1 LNVRADSIVDPA
13 EPKGVERVLTVR
25 GISYLVG
32 EASADARPLDLE
44 VIARELRCNTV
55 MLIGGDVNR
64 LVDAAR
70 TALETGLGVYI
81 QLHVPDLPQR
91 NLLEHL
97 DAIAQ
102 MAEVLR
108 REYPDRVTLLVGSEF
123 SHTAPGI
130 VPGPKSFLRLKLIL
144 RLQPV
149 LRRRIDRRLHR
160 LLTAAVT
167 TARRRFDGPVTYS
180 AAGWEHVDWSLF
192 DLVGVSLYRSGR
204 NQATYTDRL
213 RSIVRHHDKPVV
225 ITEFGCGAFTGAD
238 LRGAGSFQ
246 IVNWFTASPHIRG
259 DHPRDETVQ
268 ARYLGELIDQ
278 YNAEGVHGCFVFTFV
293 MPDFPHR
300 EDPRLDLDKAGFGV
314 VAVTE
319 DGTSRPKEAFHEVAR
334 RYGDIADGAEHEE

>member
-1 LNVRADSIVDPA
+1 M
-13 EPKGVERVLTVR
+13 LTVR

-32 EASADARPLDLE
+32 EASSDARRLDLE
-44 VIARELRCNTV
+44 IIARELRCTTV
-55 MLIGGDVNR
+55 MLIGGDLKR
-64 LVDAAR
+64 LDHAAR
-70 TALETGLGVYI
+70 TALEIGLGVYI
-81 QLHVPDLPQR
+81 RPHVPDRPQPD
-91 NLLEHL
+91 LLEHL

-144 RLQPV
+144 RFHHL

-213 RSIVRHHDKPVV
+213 SSLVRDHPKPVV
-225 ITEFGCGAFTGAD
+225 ITEFGCGAFNGAEQ
-238 LRGAGSFQ
+238 RGAGSFQ
-246 IVNWFTASPHIRG
+246 IVNWFAAYPHIRG
-259 DHPRDETVQ
+259 DHPRDEAVQ

-278 YNAEGVHGCFVFTFV
+278 YDAGGVHGCFVFTFA
-293 MPDFPHR
+293 MPDFHHHN
-300 EDPRLDLDKAGFGV
+300 DPQMDLDKAGFGV

-334 RYGDIADGAEHEE
+334 RYGDMADGADRDERSNHRG